1 MATKIKH
8 KRSSVSGNIPTAG
21 QLEAGEIAL
30 NTADGKIYL
39 KKDDASILD
48 VTSTIFKGN
57 TDVTVTDTGSNGTV
71 TTTIDGDLVSTATSS
86 GVTFS
91 KDVLIDEAIK
101 LKEDTANGSNY
112 IELKAPSSL
121 ASNYTFT
128 FPTVA
133 AAVGQTLVS
142 DGQGGFTFEDVD
154 TFGGNRVYVS
164 ADKGDDTNDGITA
177 PVQTVKKALQIASEL
192 VYDQTFVYNEETCK
206 RDIGLILAAVG
217 YDLTYGGNWQSL
229 KAGLTYYNATA
240 DAVTT
245 TQKTVTLAALNQ
257 LKTLVQNLSG
267 VSGSNETFLN
277 ARFDEIINIFDN
289 GVGYYDIQTTLSMP
303 NPTGSTSNV
312 QNAKA
317 LLLSNVAF
325 IREEVTGWIAAQV
338 AGNIA
343 PFTSAFTYDVAKCE
357 RDIEFVVRSVA
368 YDLIYGGNSQTVDAA
383 KKYYAYGVGSLV
395 NPGESEESAA
405 AFVYSKYLA
414 QRVVQNLAPATT
426 YSSEPR
432 VTGTAAT
439 STEATTVGSLFDI
452 VIDALDTG
460 LSSIP
465 SVVLPTATEA
475 QNATRLILV
484 DTSNQN
490 LIKYKV
496 IATASNYKPNGV
508 KINISVAAGD
518 YEEDNPLVIP
528 DNVTVTGDS
537 LRSVIMRPA
546 NPGQDMLRVR
556 NGCYFGEFTFR
567 DKIVANVPTAT
578 WDYAVSFDDV
588 SDDTVDRYAYAKL
601 PIDKTVITQSPYI
614 QNVSIV
620 SFLGG
625 NGVLVDGNQVYT
637 PNITPG
643 IPEEQESPAT
653 GSIPEQGKS
662 MVANAF
668 TMLSFGGTGWR
679 LVNDAYAQLV
689 SCFQIFMLNGSYCQS
704 GGYLSIT
711 NSATNFGIYALRAS
725 GYSPNAFTFDR
736 GIFAETGTY
745 GNNAQQTLTV
755 IGTGHEL
762 VNHYVIR
769 ARDNTCEF
777 TASISGSTMTV
788 TSVSSGTLAVGSIIM
803 SDASTAGTYITALG
817 SGSGSTGTYTVSIS
831 QTVTSRTFYATHSS
845 TADVT
850 GSYKDAPTEI
860 SFNAATGISSL
871 NNVNGA
877 IFTTATSH
885 GLATGDSVEY
895 ENNGNPS
902 VFGLDDGQTYYA
914 QVVTSTQFRIYFDE
928 SFRKP
933 VVLTEVG
940 SGTHKFLSNIEELF
954 IDDIVDS
961 HNVYQKVVLSAGTYD
976 FVRGRA
982 IDATSSGSPVK
993 GIVQYWDAVSRSLVL
1008 SIEKVTVGGSSI
1020 RNQFNDISSSVILA
1034 DHSATP
1040 VTNITVNAGGV
1051 TSITSLWTTR
1061 FTVKST
1067 KTSGEFT
1074 NPTGLLELNAYLH
1087 RPSIVNSSGHTWEF
1101 AGSGTDYNALPQNGG
1116 QGDTD
1121 FEQVSDLPGR
1131 VYSSGTNELGD
1142 FKVGDFITAFN
1153 RTGNITFKNQ
1163 VTVSELNVLKLSL
1176 SDITIESISD
1186 DTDLG
1191 DNETG
1196 GASHSRLSTQKAI
1209 RDFMTNRLGVFLDK
1223 TVSTNAVPGALVQLN
1238 AGGQINS
1245 DLLPLTN
1252 AFQSILGEGYESRL
1266 VAYDD
1271 IPAVDLSAGDLATE
1285 EYQQQTLTL
1294 ATAFTGSDGDIIYQ
1308 PGSGAYGVLKDN
1320 FSSATT
1326 IVVASGPD
1334 QGLTFP
1340 NAFYPSN
1347 FTQLDSTDA
1356 GQILNLTV
1364 SGTTYFTVTEATTP
1378 LNVSTNY
1385 FLKQAVTSQFLSLDT
1400 SDTYSITVGNTI
1412 TSVNTNSSGTIT
1424 EYRSG
1429 VASSLDG
1436 TGLPLGSGYTNP
1448 GIYKNVTL
1456 TGGSGTGAKADIIVS
1471 AGKVSSVD
1479 LRRGGTGYTTSDV
1492 LSAAD
1497 ADIGGRT
1504 GGSAFAIPVN
1514 GIEKRVYF
1522 NLTSGSALFTATV
1535 GGPDFIA
1542 DDNAPVKTITLTNT
1556 TADTF
1561 DAASDVNYSTFRI
1574 TITAH
1579 GLTDGD
1585 PVTYT
1590 CGINAAIGG
1599 LTNDLV
1605 YYVKVIN
1612 SSTIELH
1619 VNYYLNDQVEF
1630 TSSSTGTHTLTIKAA
1645 NPASDSF
1652 YVAAHGFVTGDAVKI
1667 TGASL
1672 PAAASGDTLNTNTF
1686 KFVGSVTTN
1695 SFTLHDYRSEA
1706 LASING
1712 LTSNVVGFTTTG
1724 SGTCDFTLQNVTVIG
1739 AINTSS
1745 NVKANWNTLSIN
1757 NIDASNIISGVITS
1771 SRLASQGVANTETF
1785 LRGDSN
1791 WVPVVQSVSEIG
1803 DSPIVITGNGDSS
1816 GYYAD
1821 IAIDVDRV
1829 EGDRGDALYT
1839 NVGVAKFL
1847 KTQFN
1852 VSVDGLGAVY
1862 IKDGVV
1868 DALKLNGEVASYY
1881 RDPVN
1886 LSSPVPPNKGGTG
1899 TANSYAIAVGGEIS
1913 TVGRLYTESNVVNTA
1928 RNVTLTL
1935 TADTNV
1941 TLPTS
1946 GTLATLA
1953 GTETLTNKT
1962 LDSTIVNGTITQQV
1976 SSATIT
1982 VEDVIIYN
1990 ISSTTLTTV
1999 DFWAAAAYRTAKY
2012 IIQITQGS
2020 DYQSS
2025 EMMVLHDGTNTKLT
2039 EYAVLEMN
2047 GVLGMFTTDI
2057 NTGSVRLRVTMTSNT
2072 AATLKITR
2080 KLIAV

>member
-39 KKDDASILD
+39 KKDNNSVLD

-57 TDVTVTDTGSNGTV
+57 TDVTVTDTGSNGEVATTV
-71 TTTIDGDLVSTATSS
+71 DGDLVSTATAS

-91 KDVLIDEAIK
+91 KDVLINESIK
-101 LKEDTANGSNY
+101 LKEDVANGSNY

-121 ASNYTFT
+121 TSNYTFT
-128 FPTVA
+128 FPSVA

-177 PVQTVKKALQIASEL
+177 PVQTVKKALQIASGL
-192 VYDQTFVYNEETCK
+192 VYDQTFVYNEDTCK

-240 DAVTT
+240 SAVTT

-257 LKTLVQNLSG
+257 LKTLVQNLNG
-267 VSGSNETFLN
+267 VSGANETFLN

-289 GVGYYDIQTTLSMP
+289 GVGYYNIQSTLTMP
-303 NPTGSTSNV
+303 NPSGSTSNV
-312 QNAKA
+312 QNAKS

-357 RDIEFVVRSVA
+357 RDVEFVVRSVA

-383 KKYYAYGVGSLV
+383 KKYYAYGVGALV

-405 AFVYSKYLA
+405 AYTYAKYLA
-414 QRVVQNLAPATT
+414 QQVAKNLAPTTT
-426 YSSEPR
+426 YSAEPR
-432 VTGTAAT
+432 VTGTAGT
-439 STEATTVGSLFDI
+439 NSEATTIGNLFDI
-452 VIDALDTG
+452 IVNGLSTG
-460 LSSIP
+460 VSSIP
-465 SVVLPTATEA
+465 SPTLPTATEA
-475 QNATRLILV
+475 QNATRLLLI
-484 DTSNQN
+484 DPANAN

-496 IATASNYKPNGV
+496 IATASNYRPNNV
-508 KINISVAAGD
+508 KINVTVAAGD

-567 DKIVANVPTAT
+567 DKTVANVPTAT

-588 SDDTVDRYAYAKL
+588 EDDTVDRYSYAKL
-601 PIDKTVITQSPYI
+601 PIAKPIITQSPYI
-614 QNVSIV
+614 QNVSII

-625 NGVLVDGNQVYT
+625 NGALVDGSKVYV

-643 IPEEQESPAT
+643 VPEEQEFPAI

-679 LVNDAYAQLV
+679 LINDAYAQIV

-704 GGYLSIT
+704 GGYLSVT
-711 NSATNFGIYALRAS
+711 NSATNFGIYSLRAS

-736 GIFAETGTY
+736 GIFAETGSY

-762 VNHYVIR
+762 VNHYVIKV
-769 ARDNTCEF
+769 RDNTCKF
-777 TASISGSTMTV
+777 TASISGTTMTV
-788 TSVSSGTLAVGSIIM
+788 TVVSSGSLAVGSIIM
-803 SDASTAGTYITALG
+803 SDLVVPGTYITALG
-817 SGSGSTGTYTVSIS
+817 TGSGSTGTYTVSVS
-831 QTVTSRTFYATHSS
+831 QTVSSRTFYATHSN
-845 TADVT
+845 TADIT
-850 GSYKDAPTEI
+850 GSFKDAPTEI
-860 SFNAATGISSL
+860 SFNAATGLSSL
-871 NNVNGA
+871 GNVNGS
-877 IFTTATSH
+877 IITTISSH

-895 ENNGNPS
+895 ENNGNTDI
-902 VFGLDDGQTYYA
+902 FGLDDGQTYYV
-914 QVVTSTQFRIYFDE
+914 QVVTSTSIRLFFDE

-933 VVLTEVG
+933 VVLTTAG
-940 SGTHKFLSNIEELF
+940 SGTHKFLTNIEELY
-954 IDDIVDS
+954 IDDILDS
-961 HNVYQKVVLSAGTYD
+961 HNVYQKITLTAGTYN

-993 GIVQYWDAVSRSLVL
+993 GIVQYWDAVSRTLVL
-1008 SIEKVTVGGSSI
+1008 SIEKVTIGGSSV
-1020 RNQFNDISSSVILA
+1020 RNQFNDISSSVVLA

-1040 VTNITVNAGGV
+1040 VTNITVSAGSV
-1051 TSITSLWTTR
+1051 YSITNLWTTK

-1067 KTSGEFT
+1067 KTGGEFT
-1074 NPTGLLELNAYLH
+1074 NPTGMLELNAYLH

-1116 QGDTD
+1116 QGDVA

-1176 SDITIESISD
+1176 SDITIEAISD

-1223 TVSTNAVPGALVQLN
+1223 TVSTNSVPGALVQLN
-1238 AGGQINS
+1238 AGGQING

-1252 AFQSILGEGYESRL
+1252 AFQSIVAEGYNGRL
-1266 VAYDD
+1266 VAYND

-1285 EYQQQTLTL
+1285 EYSQQTLTL
-1294 ATAFTGSDGDIIYQ
+1294 ATPFTGSDGDVIYQ
-1308 PGSGAYGVLKDN
+1308 AGSGAYGILKDN
-1320 FSSATT
+1320 FVSATT

-1334 QGLTFP
+1334 QGATFP
-1340 NAFYPSN
+1340 KQFYKSN
-1347 FTQLDSTDA
+1347 YTQIDSTDA
-1356 GQILNLTV
+1356 GQIVNVTV
-1364 SGTTYFTVTEATTP
+1364 SPTTYYTVTEASSPIT
-1378 LNVSTNY
+1378 VSTNY
-1385 FLKQAVTSQFLSLDT
+1385 FLKQAISSQFLSLDA
-1400 SDTYSITVGNTI
+1400 SESYSFTVGNI
-1412 TSVNTNSSGTIT
+1412 VTSVNTGSTGTIT

-1429 VASSLDG
+1429 IAASLDG

-1448 GIYKNVTL
+1448 GIYKNVSL
-1456 TGGSGTGAKADIIVS
+1456 TGGSGTGAKADIMVS

-1479 LRRGGTGYTTSDV
+1479 LRRGGSGYAVNDV

-1504 GGSAFAIPVN
+1504 GGSAFAISVN
-1514 GIEKRVYF
+1514 TIEKRLYID
-1522 NLTSGSALFTATV
+1522 LTTGSALFNATLN
-1535 GGPDFIA
+1535 GNDYIA
-1542 DDNAPVKTITLTNT
+1542 DDNATVKTITLTST
-1556 TADTF
+1556 IAKTF
-1561 DAASDVNYSTFRI
+1561 DAASDVNYGTSRI
-1574 TITAH
+1574 TISSH
-1579 GLTDGD
+1579 GLSTGD
-1585 PVTYT
+1585 PVSYS
-1590 CGINAAIGG
+1590 CGVNTAIGG
-1599 LTNDLV
+1599 LINADV
-1605 YYVKVIN
+1605 YYVKVIDAN
-1612 SSTIELH
+1612 TIELYE
-1619 VNYYLNDQVEF
+1619 NYNTATQSTF

-1645 NPASDSF
+1645 NPSDDSF
-1652 YVAAHGFVTGDAVKI
+1652 YVAAHGFTTGDAVKI
-1667 TGASL
+1667 AGASL
-1672 PAAASGDTLNTNTF
+1672 PSPASGETLATNTF

-1706 LASING
+1706 LVSING
-1712 LTSNVVGFTTTG
+1712 LASNPVNFTTTG
-1724 SGTCDFTLQNVTVIG
+1724 SGSCSFTLQDVTIIG
-1739 AINTSS
+1739 TINSS
-1745 NVKANWNTLSIN
+1745 SKTKTNWNSLSIN

-1771 SRLASQGVANTETF
+1771 SRLAVNGVANTETF
-1785 LRGDSN
+1785 LRGDSS
-1791 WVPVVQSVSEIG
+1791 WVPVVQTINEIG
-1803 DSPIVITGNGDSS
+1803 DSPITINGSGDSS

-1821 IAIDVDRV
+1821 VSIDVERV
-1829 EGDRGDALYT
+1829 EGNRGDALYT
-1839 NVGVAKFL
+1839 NPGVAKFL
-1847 KTQFN
+1847 KSQFN
-1852 VSVDGLGAVY
+1852 VSLDGLGAVY
-1862 IKDGVV
+1862 IKDGVI

-1886 LSSPVPPNKGGTG
+1886 LSSPVPPAKGGTG
-1899 TANSYAIAVGGEIS
+1899 TANNYAIAIGGEIS
-1913 TVGRLYTESNVVNTA
+1913 TVGRLYTESNVPNTA
-1928 RNVTLTL
+1928 RNLTLTL
-1935 TADTNV
+1935 TGNTVV
-1941 TLPTS
+1941 TVPTS
-1946 GTLATLA
+1946 GTLVTLD
-1953 GTETLTNKT
+1953 GVETLTNKT
-1962 LDSTIVNGTITQQV
+1962 LGSTVINGTITQQI
-1976 SSATIT
+1976 SAATIT
-1982 VEDVIIYN
+1982 IEDVIIYN

-2047 GVLGMFTTDI
+2047 GVLGLFTTDI
-2057 NTGSVRLRVTMTSNT
+2057 NTGSVRLRVTMTSST